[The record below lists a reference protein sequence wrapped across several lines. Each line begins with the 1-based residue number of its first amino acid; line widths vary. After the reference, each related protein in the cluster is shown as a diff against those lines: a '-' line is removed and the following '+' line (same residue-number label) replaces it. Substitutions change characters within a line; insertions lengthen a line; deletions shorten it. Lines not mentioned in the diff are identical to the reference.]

1 MNSKGIRLLY
11 MISPFCISGAFK
23 GFLNGYTY
31 LRFVKYTGLMGYII
45 ISFYFILGISGMYLY
60 FWLIWIESK
69 KKIKIIEIIKIIMKS
84 SFIYFFIIMM
94 LYVYISN
101 RIYHFDNITYFS
113 TNTILL
119 LLCFYGQMQL
129 EEKFLRF
136 MKERGVERE

>member
-11 MISPFCISGAFK
+11 MISPFCIHVSFK